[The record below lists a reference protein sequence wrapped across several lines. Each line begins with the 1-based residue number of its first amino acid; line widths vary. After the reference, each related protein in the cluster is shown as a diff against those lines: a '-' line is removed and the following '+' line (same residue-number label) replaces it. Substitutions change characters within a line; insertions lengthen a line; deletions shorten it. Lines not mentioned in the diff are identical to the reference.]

1 MTMIPLMK
9 AKMIKI
15 IALLSI
21 LLFTSGFVPV
31 FSILAPGWT
40 IFSSGNVYKAITQL
54 LIDQSV
60 KKETG
65 KNTLMYIGDEIKT
78 KKKEADIDK
87 QLRNLVEKRILET
100 RAKLDFSKINQ

>member
-1 MTMIPLMK
+1 MTMILRMK
-9 AKMIKI
+9 TKMIRI

-31 FSILAPGWT
+31 FSILGPGWT

-60 KKETG
+60 KNETG
-65 KNTLMYIGDEIKT
+65 KNTLTYIGDEIKT
-78 KKKEADIDK
+78 KKKEANIDK

>member
-1 MTMIPLMK
+1 MTMILRMK
-9 AKMIKI
+9 TKMIRI

-60 KKETG
+60 KNETG
-65 KNTLMYIGDEIKT
+65 KNTLTYIGDEIKT

-100 RAKLDFSKINQ
+100 

>member
-1 MTMIPLMK
+1 MIPLMK

>member
-15 IALLSI
+15 TALLSI

>member
-1 MTMIPLMK
+1 MIPLMK

-31 FSILAPGWT
+31 FSILGPGWT

-60 KKETG
+60 KNETG
-65 KNTLMYIGDEIKT
+65 KNTLTYIGDEIKT
-78 KKKEADIDK
+78 KKKEANIDK